1 MLRDAKQRREEWIFF
16 KIKEGDQFLGS
27 FSPFVASLRRHP
39 SKLKEEEPCTKKIFG
54 RSAREHIFDMP
65 RMLIVWALLL
75 SPKTLLVRLRCLTEK
90 DLEEELE
97 LIAKKKCQEVCSM
110 LGIRPGKVCQHVPA
124 CVSWGTRH
132 FTTGISL
139 FSPLKLL
146 MLSNHEIQFWT
157 HPLFEYWG
165 FKGLFP
171 AVRML
176 TFQPSR

>member
-27 FSPFVASLRRHP
+27 FSPRRVSSSSSFQVERRRTLHKKDFREECKRAYLRHAP
-39 SKLKEEEPCTKKIFG
+39 NANC
-54 RSAREHIFDMP
+54 
-65 RMLIVWALLL
+65 L
-75 SPKTLLVRLRCLTEK
+75 SFTTFAQPLLVRLRCLTEK

-110 LGIRPGKVCQHVPA
+110 LGIRPGKVGQHVPA